1 MSKFKS
7 YAERVND
14 IAKAAFANY
23 IEAVE
28 NQEKAEARYR
38 EETSP
43 YKDPAHNDY
52 KQQAKA
58 ARAKADMLEA
68 QQEVRKAQAFMQS
81 EAASIRSVGRELQ
94 EAVNREYSAKGE
106 EVDLATLELLKS
118 GILKPQEYIT
128 LYETAQGN
136 GNNTMVRIIGKYAGE
151 AADKAPTKDLQ
162 ERLNTLATV
171 TQYETPGRAYIE
183 AFNVLEDAYTRTANN
198 PSMIPHWEQLTDNVI
213 ANF

>member
-1 MSKFKS
+1 VSKFKS
-7 YAERVND
+7 YAERVNE
-14 IAKAAFANY
+14 IARAAFANY
-23 IEAVE
+23 IEAAGK
-28 NQEKAEARYR
+28 QEIAEARYK

-58 ARAKADMLEA
+58 ARAKAEMLDA
-68 QQEVRKAQAFMQS
+68 QQEVRNAQKFLFE
-81 EAASIRSVGRELQ
+81 EAASIRAVGRELQ

-118 GILKPQEYIT
+118 GILKPQEYFT

-136 GNNTMVRIIGKYAGE
+136 GNNTMCRLIGKYAGE
-151 AADKAPTKDLQ
+151 AAENAPTNELQ
-162 ERLNTLATV
+162 ARLIALANAAQQTG
-171 TQYETPGRAYIE
+171 GRAFID
-183 AFNVLEDAYTRTANN
+183 AFSMLEDAYNRTANN
-198 PSMIPHWEQLTDNVI
+198 PAMISSWGKITDSII